1 MRVDSPSLSG
11 KGSRPS
17 RCTSG
22 GGRSHKEIREVASWF
37 MPHSERHRFPRPLL
51 IRIRCP
57 NTSSNVT
64 LWMKSPH
71 EGALTPQ
78 LHRPEK
84 PAGSKYNATSGLSPC
99 EQLERQAEFQPHHK
113 TRPDSPVPTLQRP
126 CHRSQKWRGTVRFP
140 PHLEMRPYSP
150 LQRCTRNPEV
160 SLATPKE
167 I

>member
-1 MRVDSPSLSG
+1 MRVNSRGLSG
-11 KGSRPS
+11 KESRFSRPTQEEASLTLKLERKPRVSCHIPKDTDFPVHS
-17 RCTSG
+17 R
-22 GGRSHKEIREVASWF
+22 KVP
-37 MPHSERHRFPRPLL
+37 MP
-51 IRIRCP
+51 C
-57 NTSSNVT
+57 TSSNVT
-64 LWMKSPH
+64 LRMKSQH

-78 LHRPEK
+78 LHCPETT
-84 PAGSKYNATSGLSPC
+84 AGSKYNSTSGLSPC